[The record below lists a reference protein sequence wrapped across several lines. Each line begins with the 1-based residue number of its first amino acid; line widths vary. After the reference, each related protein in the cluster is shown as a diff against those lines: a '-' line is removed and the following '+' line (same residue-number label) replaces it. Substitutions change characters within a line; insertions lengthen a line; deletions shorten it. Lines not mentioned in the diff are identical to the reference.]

1 MFMQMRA
8 AVLACVAFLSASCGG
23 LKKADFKEPVVTFK
37 NVRVG
42 GLGLN
47 GGTLDVVLGVYNPNG
62 FRLDASRVTYQ
73 LFVDTLPLGSGSLDK
88 HFSVPSR
95 DSADVDLP
103 LHLSWRGVSRA
114 GERLLNDGSVPYRV
128 KGDLVVGSGVGDFTI
143 RYDRAGHFSTMSGAT
158 R

>member
-1 MFMQMRA
+1 MQIKTA
-8 AVLACVAFLSASCGG
+8 LVAGVVLASTACGG
-23 LKKADFKEPVVTFK
+23 LKKGDFKEPVVTFR

-42 GLGLN
+42 GIGLN
-47 GGTLDVVLGVYNPNG
+47 GGTLDIVLGVYNPNG
-62 FRLDASRVTYQ
+62 FQLDASRVTYQ
-73 LFVDTLPLGSGSLDK
+73 LFVDTLPLGSGAVDK

-103 LHLSWRGVSRA
+103 LHLTWKGVSAA
-114 GERLLNDGSVPYRV
+114 GQQLLNDGSVPYRV

-143 RYDRAGHFSTMSGAT
+143 RYDQSGHFNTTSGAT